1 MGWQSRPPS
10 PRSCL
15 LTLQLCLPACR
26 IPPSPPES
34 RFCFFGLR
42 REPAA
47 PSHTRQRRPA
57 RLESQRNSFPRSSHA
72 FSRSWKRQRV
82 APHYH
87 QVTGTEILDNATAML
102 APSVSRRLEK
112 TSGKACQHR
121 WAFAFIG
128 GDIQADATRL

>member
-1 MGWQSRPPS
+1 MAKPPS
-10 PRSCL
+10 QP
-15 LTLQLCLPACR
+15 QELPPYAPAVFACV
-26 IPPSPPES
+26 PHSSLATES